1 LNNRSILVLY
11 LNLPSQLI
19 IPYQITS
26 IMKNT
31 YILSIFIIL
40 NLCLTPFQT
49 TQAALVPVEVTNQKA
64 SKKNLKKRQGFHKKQ
79 YKKQLKN
86 KFKRTW
92 KKRSPKPEQQNEYG
106 AFWAIIITV
115 ISAYAITAIL
125 FIIFGF
131 LFGLIPL
138 WITGIC
144 MVVTPF
150 LILLIRDLAGTIE
163 QRKFK
168 KKKELEE
175 KKNLE

>member
-1 LNNRSILVLY
+1 
-11 LNLPSQLI
+11 
-19 IPYQITS
+19 
-26 IMKNT
+26 MKNT

-64 SKKNLKKRQGFHKKQ
+64 NKKNTKKRQQLHKNQ
-79 YKKQLKN
+79 YKKQLKH

-92 KKRSPKPEQQNEYG
+92 KKRSPKPEQQNDYG
-106 AFWAIIITV
+106 GFWAIIITV
-115 ISAYAITAIL
+115 ISVYLITAIL

-131 LFGLIPL
+131 LFGLVGL

-144 MVVTPF
+144 FLVIPF
-150 LILLIRDLAGTIE
+150 LIFLIRDLAGSIE